1 MDTAR
6 NQTARTG
13 TARFPRGI
21 WRQRR
26 LWRSCTAI
34 VLAVGVAGLGCATGC
49 GARPA
54 GSAAGTEPATAVVV
68 AFLEALKRGDEATAK
83 ALLTQVARAKT
94 EELDI
99 SVAPPVNDTATYTVR
114 GAEMIGEDHDLVHV
128 GTTWTDV
135 DVDGTQTS
143 DNVVWVVRLDP
154 EGWRVVGMAMRIF
167 ADMPPLLLNFEDPED
182 MLAKQ
187 AAVAEEL
194 SRRATAQPNPQPAGP
209 RTARGATVGPVQ

>member
-1 MDTAR
+1 MDTTHHSNA
-6 NQTARTG
+6 G
-13 TARFPRGI
+13 FDHHV
-21 WRQRR
+21 RR
-26 LWRSCTAI
+26 RRRWRSYTAI
-34 VLAVGVAGLGCATGC
+34 VLAVAVAGLGWTTGC

-54 GSAAGTEPATAVVV
+54 TDTTGTEPATAVVV
-68 AFLEALKRGDEATAK
+68 AFLEALKRGDDATAK
-83 ALLTQVARAKT
+83 SLLTQVARAKT

-135 DVDGTQTS
+135 EVDGTKTS

-194 SRRATAQPNPQPAGP
+194 TRRTTGQPSPQPASP
-209 RTARGATVGPVQ
+209 RTARGGTGSPVQ